1 MKGLLLFLA
10 AVFVAAAAA
19 SGVDSMLSK
28 DGADVYIPARNALFA
43 LLFRKKQHMAAK
55 YLRR

>member
-28 DGADVYIPARNALFA
+28 DGADV
-43 LLFRKKQHMAAK
+43 
-55 YLRR
+55 